1 MKRKW
6 KNKYILYVASFL
18 LVLLFRIGHYASQK
32 IPSFTSDSRGYMNV
46 DLGYL
51 FTHFVSNEG
60 QAPGYGFFLAIVR
73 AFAGANYLNV
83 VVAIQILLSF
93 LSLFALVYTMNLLGI
108 NLLLQQVLLVL
119 YGANPAICGWD
130 GCILTESLSL
140 SCTVFFLF
148 FITRYIIKNDIW
160 DVIRGGVIVFY
171 MVFLRPQFLYIFAAL
186 LLFFLLKSIFEE
198 SKSRQN
204 LKMVLL
210 MACQTVLIL
219 LYCGNFKA
227 VYGVFS
233 LSDAMPRQNLKICI
247 DRGYYKEFENQKLVK
262 WIEDFQQGEDVYNEN
277 WSATMSAIAEFG
289 NEEISQQTKACIRT
303 HLSDYIK
310 DTMDIIVDDT
320 TTTFLGYG
328 SASYKLY
335 ENINPD
341 APGIAHKI
349 DRLQLALF
357 NNVTVGQVLVVSLL
371 EGIAMVYVWIKRKR
385 LPWIHMALF
394 AISMCTTWLTY
405 FLTCFEY
412 MRTMVSVL
420 PYFYIMVGLF
430 IQWVCT
436 GSLPEREKK
445 LL

>member
-1 MKRKW
+1 M
-6 KNKYILYVASFL
+6 LYVASFL
-18 LVLLFRIGHYASQK
+18 LILIFRIGHYASQK
-32 IPSFTSDSRGYMNV
+32 IPYFTSDSRGYMNV
-46 DLGYL
+46 DLRYL

-73 AFAGANYLNV
+73 ILVGTNYLNV

-93 LSLFALVYTMNLLGI
+93 LSLFALAYTMNLLGI
-108 NLLLQQVLLVL
+108 NLLLQQVLLVF

-140 SCTVFFLF
+140 SCTVLFLF
-148 FITRYIIKNDIW
+148 FIIRYIIENNRW
-160 DVIRGGVIVFY
+160 DAIRGGVIVFY
-171 MVFLRPQFLYIFAAL
+171 MVFLRPQFLYVFAAL

-204 LKMVLL
+204 FKIVLL
-210 MACQTVLIL
+210 MACQTILIL

-227 VYGVFS
+227 AYGVFS

-247 DRGYYKEFENQKLVK
+247 DRGYYKEFDNPKLVK
-262 WIEDFQQGEDVYNEN
+262 WIEDFQRGENIYEET
-277 WSATMSAIAEFG
+277 WGATMSAISEFG
-289 NEEISQQTKACIRT
+289 NEEISRQTKKCIRV

-310 DTMDIIVDDT
+310 DTLDIIVDDT

-335 ENINPD
+335 ENINAE
-341 APGIAHKI
+341 APGVVHKI

-357 NNVTVGQVLVVSLL
+357 NNVTVGQALAASLL
-371 EGIAMVYVWIKRKR
+371 EGFAMVYVWVKWKRP
-385 LPWIHMALF
+385 PWIHMALF
-394 AISMCTTWLTY
+394 SISMCTTWLTY

-412 MRTMVSVL
+412 MRTMISVL

-430 IQWVCT
+430 LQWVCT
-436 GSLPEREKK
+436 VSLPEREKK
-445 LL
+445 ENFHDLR